1 MDPVT
6 IGAAVVTL
14 LTPYAKDAGKELV
27 KSVGEAGVQKTK
39 DLMRWLKTKFAG
51 DPVASSDLSRF
62 EKDPKAFAPGLEATI
77 VSKAQNDAAFSTEL
91 EQRVNE
97 LGPVLK
103 IVQEF
108 EHSTDMIGLDAD
120 AVKSGQIDV
129 TQKGKTAERP
139 IAAKVKTIG

>member
-1 MDPVT
+1 MDPLT
-6 IGAAVVTL
+6 IGASVVAL

-27 KSVGEAGVQKTK
+27 KTVGEAAVQKTK
-39 DLMRWLKTKFAG
+39 DLMQWLKAKFAG

-62 EKDPKAFAPGLEATI
+62 EKDPKTFAPALEATI
-77 VSKAQNDAAFSTEL
+77 ESKAKEDPAFSAEL

-97 LGPVLK
+97 LGPVLR

-108 EHSTDMIGLDAD
+108 EQATDVIGLDAD

-129 TQKGKTAERP
+129 TQKGKTAERTTGV
-139 IAAKVKTIG
+139 KVKTIG

>member
-6 IGAAVVTL
+6 IGVSVVTL
-14 LTPYAKDAGKELV
+14 LTPYVKDAGKELV
-27 KSVGEAGVQKTK
+27 KAIGEAGVQKTK
-39 DLMRWLKTKFAG
+39 DLMQWLKTKFAG

-62 EKDPKAFAPGLEATI
+62 EKDPKAFAPGLQATI
-77 VSKAQNDAAFSTEL
+77 DSKAQNDPAFSAEL
-91 EQRVNE
+91 EHRVNE

-108 EHSTDMIGLDAD
+108 EHSTDMIGLEAD

-129 TQKGKTAERP
+129 TQKGKTAERA
-139 IAAKVKTIG
+139 IGVKSKTIG